1 MSNGQTRFKWV
12 STAALSVVMW
22 GSVMALC
29 VSPAASAAEKKQS
42 VSEDVAKL
50 LKPSQDAVQKGDYD
64 LAIAK
69 AKEGLA
75 ISKKPYD
82 KETSLRLLG
91 YAVGKKQDYAAYADV
106 LEQLNTVETVG
117 EDERKKSYKPLA
129 QIYANLKVYDKAVV
143 NAVKWAEGGGGS
155 EAYGLLSTLY
165 LIQKDF
171 KNGILSLEKA
181 TEGREATEAELK
193 QENYCYYTLGDKPKR
208 MAVMELLVAKY
219 PKREYYTDLVGIY
232 QEQNYNERVML
243 NIYRFGLER
252 DYLARES
259 EFVDYADIAFNIG
272 APAESYRVVQ
282 TGVDK
287 GIVKLIS
294 ATDRNSKL
302 LAQAKAGAAEDR
314 RDIAKQDKEVQ
325 NRRNGDA
332 DVKLGLA
339 YLSLGDADKA
349 VEALQRGLAPERMKD
364 VKRLDDA
371 YMTLG
376 ISYLKLGKNEEAAK
390 AFNSAQAIGPMS
402 KAAALWLLQT
412 V

>member
-1 MSNGQTRFKWV
+1 MSNGLARFKWASTVAAVVMV
-12 STAALSVVMW
+12 SSVVLSA
-22 GSVMALC
+22 GQVAY
-29 VSPAASAAEKKQS
+29 AAEKKQT
-42 VSEDVAKL
+42 VSDEVVKF
-50 LKPSQDAVQKGDYD
+50 LKPAQDAVQKGDFD

-75 ISKKPYD
+75 VSKKPYD

-91 YAVGKKQDYAAYADV
+91 FAIGKKQDYAAYADV
-106 LEQLNTVETVG
+106 LEQLNTIETVSD
-117 EDERKKSYKPLA
+117 EERKKSYKPLA
-129 QIYANLKVYDKAVV
+129 QIYANLKEYDKALVSA
-143 NAVKWAEGGGGS
+143 NKWAEAGGGS
-155 EAYGLLSTLY
+155 EAYGLLATLY

-171 KNGILSLEKA
+171 KGAIAALEKS

-193 QENYCYYTLGDKPKR
+193 QENYCYYTLGDKAKR

-219 PKREYYTDLVGIY
+219 PKREYFTDLIGVY

-243 NIYRFGLER
+243 NVYRFGLER
-252 DYLARES
+252 DYLSRES
-259 EFVDYADIAFNIG
+259 EFVDYADIAFNVG
-272 APAESYRVVQ
+272 APAESYKVVQ
-282 TGVDK
+282 LGVDK
-287 GIVKLIS
+287 GIVKLVS

-325 NRRNGDA
+325 IRKNGDA

-339 YLSLGDADKA
+339 YLSLGDAEKA
-349 VEALQRGLAPERMKD
+349 VEALQRGLSPERMKD
-364 VKRLDDA
+364 VKRVDDA

-376 ISYLKLGKNEEAAK
+376 ISYLRLGKKEEAAK
-390 AFNSAQAIGPMS
+390 AFTSAQATGAMA

-412 V
+412 N